1 MSGQRGSLG
10 ISIAGGK
17 GSLPYK
23 DHDEVSAGGEESG
36 IAQSLATLYIY
47 SASFGGLT
55 EDDEKQ
61 LPRGSHGFVGFSETH
76 MDLYAT

>member
-23 DHDEVSAGGEESG
+23 DHDEVSAGGEASG

-47 SASFGGLT
+47 SASFGCLP

-61 LPRGSHGFVGFSETH
+61 LPRFSWICWF
-76 MDLYAT
+76 

>member
-23 DHDEVSAGGEESG
+23 DHDEVSAGGEASG
-36 IAQSLATLYIY
+36 IAQSLATLH
-47 SASFGGLT
+47 L
-55 EDDEKQ
+55 
-61 LPRGSHGFVGFSETH
+61 
-76 MDLYAT
+76 

>member
-23 DHDEVSAGGEESG
+23 DHDEVSVGAEEP
-36 IAQSLATLYIY
+36 ASLNLLLHIC
-47 SASFGGLT
+47 SFGCLN
-55 EDDEKQ
+55 EDNEEQ
-61 LPRGSHGFVGFSETH
+61 QQQP
-76 MDLYAT
+76 

>member
-23 DHDEVSAGGEESG
+23 DHDEVSAVAEEL
-36 IAQSLATLYIY
+36 ALLSLLQQCVN
-47 SASFGGLT
+47 
-55 EDDEKQ
+55 EDDVKQQQPFSNREKY
-61 LPRGSHGFVGFSETH
+61 LFSYFH
-76 MDLYAT
+76 SG